1 MPSTQH
7 SPTVKRSAIKGHRP
21 TRHPS
26 SSITPPSKAP
36 PSEAPSK
43 QSAIKATLHHQAK
56 RCAIKGAPAPA
67 AKQISIQAKR
77 HQSNSAPPSEALRHQ
92 GCSCSCRQTN
102 LHPSKAPPSTNGTP
116 IKQSTPR
123 VRATELLWALASN
136 SDKVLFNGY
145 TFRPTKRACV
155 RQFLIPARSARW
167 GCRSVCH
174 SASQA

>member
-43 QSAIKATLHHQAK
+43 QSAIKATLHRQAK
-56 RCAIKGAPAPA
+56 CYAIQAAQLHRQAKCRPRNIDPPSSEAPSKQLCA
-67 AKQISIQAKR
+67 AK
-77 HQSNSAPPSEALRHQ
+77 
-92 GCSCSCRQTN
+92 RQC
-102 LHPSKAPPSTNGTP
+102 TP
-116 IKQSTPR
+116 IKQRAPR

-145 TFRPTKRACV
+145 TFRPTKRAYV
-155 RQFLIPARSARW
+155 QQFLTPARSARW